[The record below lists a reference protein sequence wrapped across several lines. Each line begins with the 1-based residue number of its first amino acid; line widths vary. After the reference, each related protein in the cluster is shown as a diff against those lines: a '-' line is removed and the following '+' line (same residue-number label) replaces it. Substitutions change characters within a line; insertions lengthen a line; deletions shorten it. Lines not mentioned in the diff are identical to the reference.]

1 MNVTFSLNTRNELK
15 LEYEGRTTRRT
26 VINMTNHT
34 YWNMSGDFKTKIYP
48 LLLQVNADTYLPV
61 VDMIPTGERASVE
74 GTPFDFRAPTQC
86 EQALAICCDR
96 IRPGMLSVYT
106 PDRADALELMQEAV
120 RRRPVEAVDDPKA
133 EQMSY
138 FQMDGEDFRPRA
150 YYGTSAIYR
159 V

>member
-86 EQALAICCDR
+86 EQALAIDGGGK
-96 IRPGMLSVYT
+96 PGL
-106 PDRADALELMQEAV
+106 DHCFCLN
-120 RRRPVEAVDDPKA
+120 
-133 EQMSY
+133 
-138 FQMDGEDFRPRA
+138 GEGLKLAGR
-150 YYGTSAIYR
+150 
-159 V
+159 